1 MSFKMYIIFSIMNLF
16 SSFPKHSTFPGVSG
30 TVKSLAVSDT
40 KREGSMKMN
49 HSHDNDHT
57 HTP

>member
-1 MSFKMYIIFSIMNLF
+1 MYIIFSIMNLF